1 MNNDYETA
9 IPQIHAAVTS
19 GTIKE
24 SEINETRFPHSR
36 SQTQVRAVN

>member
-19 GTIKE
+19 GTLRNQK
-24 SEINETRFPHSR
+24 SMNTFCPHSK